1 MVPQY
6 VTDPM
11 KAHDCLTKSRR
22 FNPKFPTS
30 SRNAEDAPYGK
41 PIKAIEG
48 RLSAR
53 SIDVEPW
60 AEVKSAEA
68 YFDPVGRDGGFED
81 PTALRRY
88 DPEFGNDCVAYLK
101 VERGSELGRCFDL
114 SRDEVTMGRADAC
127 TIVLNEGGKVSR
139 WHAAIT
145 RRGNRL
151 YVKDMGS
158 RNGTFL
164 NDVPVGDQ
172 PQLLRHGDQLRLC
185 DIVFSYHDNQPQA
198 RSNLTMT
205 QSIDPSKEEE
215 IPPEVVMVDEA
226 PDVSTSPIISKV
238 DVSGGSSGIWQL
250 TVSAESRL
258 AALIEITRNLGRSL
272 SLDEVLPKVL
282 NSLFKIF
289 LQADRGFV
297 VLETDAGELAAP
309 WTKARKGS
317 EAAIRIS
324 RTVVR
329 QVMESKEALLSED
342 AMSEWTDISQ
352 SIADLRIRS
361 MMCAPLMNSEGNAL
375 GVIQLDTLDQ
385 RKQFR
390 RSDLELLASVGVQ
403 AGFAIQNAQLHEQA
417 LQQKALEK
425 DLELAREVQK
435 AFLPKYPPSLA
446 GYEFTAFYS
455 PANHVGGD
463 YYDYIG
469 LPDGRT
475 AIVVADVVGHGVAA
489 AMMMAKVAA
498 EAKYCLASES
508 HPATAMS
515 KLNQRI
521 TMLGVDRFVTIIMI
535 VLDDEKNE
543 ATIVNAGHMA
553 PLWRRVD
560 GTITEPGGDLSGLPI
575 GILEDISFNQTTIQL
590 KPGDLLMMYT
600 DGVNEAMDAKN
611 QQYSIGRLRDKVAQ
625 TYFNLDEL
633 RQFLTEDLQEF
644 TGGGAQD
651 DDICFVCLRYA
662 P

>member
-1 MVPQY
+1 M
-6 VTDPM
+6 
-11 KAHDCLTKSRR
+11 
-22 FNPKFPTS
+22 
-30 SRNAEDAPYGK
+30 
-41 PIKAIEG
+41 
-48 RLSAR
+48 
-53 SIDVEPW
+53 
-60 AEVKSAEA
+60 
-68 YFDPVGRDGGFED
+68 
-81 PTALRRY
+81 ALRLHS
-88 DPEFGNDCVAYLK
+88 PEFGNDCVAYLK
-101 VERGSELGRCFDL
+101 VERGSEPGRCYEL
-114 SRDEVTMGRADAC
+114 SHDQVTMGRHDAC
-127 TIVLNEGGKVSR
+127 TIFLNEGGKVSR
-139 WHAAIT
+139 WHAAIS

-185 DIVFSYHDNQPQA
+185 DIVFSFHDGPPQA
-198 RSNLTMT
+198 RPNRTTM
-205 QSIDPSKEEE
+205 QSPYSMERGES
-215 IPPEVVMVDEA
+215 PPEFVIVDEA
-226 PDVSTSPIISKV
+226 VDTSTAPIISKV

-258 AALIEITRNLGRSL
+258 AALIEITRNLGSSL
-272 SLDEVLPKVL
+272 SLDAVLPKVL
-282 NSLFKIF
+282 DSLFKIF
-289 LQADRGFV
+289 LQADRGFI
-297 VLETDAGELAAP
+297 VLETDDGELAAP

-317 EAAIRIS
+317 EEAIRIS

-329 QVMESKEALLSED
+329 RVMKSKEALLSED

-390 RSDLELLASVGVQ
+390 LDDLELLATVGVQ
-403 AGFAIQNAQLHEQA
+403 AGFAIHNAQLHEQA
-417 LQQKALEK
+417 VQQKALEK
-425 DLELAREVQK
+425 DLELAREVQNS
-435 AFLPKYPPSLA
+435 FLPKYPPSLA
-446 GYEFTAFYS
+446 GYEFTAYYS

-475 AIVVADVVGHGVAA
+475 AILVADVVGHGVAA
-489 AMMMAKVAA
+489 AMMMAKVSA

-515 KLNQRI
+515 KLNHRI

-535 VLDDEKNE
+535 VLDHERNE

-553 PLWRRVD
+553 PLWRRAD
-560 GTITEPGGDLSGLPI
+560 GTVAEPGGDLSGLPI
-575 GILEDISFNQTTIQL
+575 GILEGISFNQTTIEL
-590 KPGDLLMMYT
+590 KPGDLLLMYT
-600 DGVNEAMDAKN
+600 DGVNEAMDAN
-611 QQYSIGRLRDKVAQ
+611 HQQYSIGRLREKVALEHH
-625 TYFNLDEL
+625 NL
-633 RQFLTEDLQEF
+633 EDLRNLLTGDLQDF
-644 TGGGAQD
+644 TGGGAQA

-662 P
+662 A

>member
-1 MVPQY
+1 MQAKQTPGAIPTGKTWNAKSMVCPLGR
-6 VTDPM
+6 
-11 KAHDCLTKSRR
+11 LTEGHRPRYNQPLRGLVQVARSRR
-22 FNPKFPTS
+22 ET
-30 SRNAEDAPYGK
+30 
-41 PIKAIEG
+41 
-48 RLSAR
+48 
-53 SIDVEPW
+53 
-60 AEVKSAEA
+60 
-68 YFDPVGRDGGFED
+68 
-81 PTALRRY
+81 PTASLRHKG
-88 DPEFGNDCVAYLK
+88 PEFGNDCVAYLR
-101 VERGSELGRCFDL
+101 VERGSEPGRCYDL
-114 SRDEVTMGRADAC
+114 SRDEVTMGRHDAC
-127 TIVLNEGGKVSR
+127 TIFLNEGGKVSR

-145 RRGNRL
+145 RRGNRW

-185 DIVFSYHDNQPQA
+185 DIVFSFHDGQPQV
-198 RSNLTMT
+198 RSSQTT
-205 QSIDPSKEEE
+205 AAGSDTPDDQQ
-215 IPPEVVMVDEA
+215 IPPEFVMVDEG
-226 PDVSTSPIISKV
+226 PDTATAPIISKI
-238 DVSGGSSGIWQL
+238 DVSGGSSGIWRL

-258 AALIEITRNLGRSL
+258 AALIEITRNLGSSL

-282 NSLFKIF
+282 DSLFKIF
-289 LQADRGFV
+289 LQADRGFI
-297 VLETDAGELAAP
+297 VLQTEDGEFAAP

-317 EAAIRIS
+317 DEAIRIS

-329 QVMESKEALLSED
+329 RVMQSKEALLSED

-361 MMCAPLMNSEGNAL
+361 MMCAPLLNSEGNAL

-390 RSDLELLASVGVQ
+390 LDDLELLASVGVQ
-403 AGFAIQNAQLHEQA
+403 AGFAIHNAQLHEQA

-425 DLELAREVQK
+425 DLELAREVQHS
-435 AFLPKYPPSLA
+435 FLPKHPPSLT
-446 GYEFTAFYS
+446 GYEFAAYYS

-475 AIVVADVVGHGVAA
+475 AILVADVVGHGVAA
-489 AMMMAKVAA
+489 AMMMAKVSA

-515 KLNQRI
+515 KLNHRI

-535 VLDDEKNE
+535 VLDHERNE

-553 PLWRRVD
+553 PLWRRAD
-560 GTITEPGGDLSGLPI
+560 GTVSEPGGDLSGLPI
-575 GILEDISFNQTTIQL
+575 GILEGVKFNQTTIQL
-590 KPGDLLMMYT
+590 KPGDLLLMYT
-600 DGVNEAMDAKN
+600 DGVNEAMDANN
-611 QQYSIGRLRDKVAQ
+611 QQYSIARVRDKVAQ
-625 TYFNLDEL
+625 NRGNLEEL
-633 RQFLTEDLQEF
+633 RQLLTGDLQEF
-644 TGGGAQD
+644 TGGGPQA
-651 DDICFVCLRYA
+651 DDICFVCLHYA
-662 P
+662 A